1 MNKILLK
8 QTCQD
13 YSSKDG
19 QMSSDKRHSDCVVL
33 LDDVCHSTSQLVF
46 YYVQRVINRCAKSA
60 TDDINAMKPAATSSR
75 LIITLTLH

>member
-13 YSSKDG
+13 YSTKDE
-19 QMSSDKRHSDCVVL
+19 QMSSDKRHDRVVL
-33 LDDVCHSTSQLVF
+33 LDDVCNSTSQLVF

-60 TDDINAMKPAATSSR
+60 TGDINAINPAAIR
-75 LIITLTLH
+75 RHHHD